1 MNSLADLV
9 SGESGEAL
17 DDIGC
22 GHNELVLRCT
32 SNLHKNRFFYVTM
45 AVLTSQTE
53 GEVIGSEACGKSVT
67 KSFPQSS
74 LAQQHCKVRYEAVS
88 GRYFLQDQGSVDGIW
103 LNFPVQV
110 RSNPVLPGMELYLG
124 PHRIRLERRE
134 RLNLWT
140 EIAKKY
146 GLTAIVKN
154 LKLEDIGSFAVE
166 ELPISTANRRLM
178 KLVLSEVQSYPH
190 DLHFLQLLSPS
201 GSYQVG
207 IFDILIGSDSSYDL
221 ILPFL
226 QPYHALLS
234 FRNSSHSILRLC
246 QSAVVELRVQGETSV
261 QPGCGLRMSDLTFDI
276 CRYNVGICSLRGPRS
291 TLEDTAKVLQN
302 LGICEDLTMAYF
314 SVFDGHGGITCADY
328 LSTHL
333 HTYLRDILTSSPTL
347 RIDVQKS
354 IKQAFIDAFRACDED
369 YRRTEPGYAQN
380 VGSTAL
386 ISMILGDLL
395 ITANLGDSRAV
406 LCRAGRGIDLSVD
419 HKPVI

>member
-1 MNSLADLV
+1 MNSLADLII
-9 SGESGEAL
+9 GEVGEAL
-17 DDIGC
+17 DDIGF

-32 SNLHKNRFFYVTM
+32 SNLHKNSFFYVTI
-45 AVLTSQTE
+45 AVLSRQTE

-74 LAQQHCKVRYEAVS
+74 LAQQHCKVRYEAFS
-88 GRYFLQDQGSVDGIW
+88 GRYFLQDQGSADGIW

-110 RSNPVLPGMELYLG
+110 RSNPLLPGMELCLG
-124 PHRIRLERRE
+124 PHRIRFEQGE
-134 RLNLWT
+134 RLNLWA

-146 GLTAIVKN
+146 GLAAIIKN
-154 LKLEDIGSFAVE
+154 LKLEDIGTFAVE
-166 ELPISTANRRLM
+166 ELPISTENRRLM
-178 KLVLSEVQSYPH
+178 KLALSEVQSYPR

-201 GSYQVG
+201 GSFQVG
-207 IFDILIGSDSSYDL
+207 IYDILIGSDSSCDL
-221 ILPFL
+221 ILPSL
-226 QPYHALLS
+226 QPRHALLS
-234 FRNSSHSILRLC
+234 FRDSSHCILRLSHPC
-246 QSAVVELRVQGETSV
+246 LVELRVQGEASV
-261 QPGCGLRMSDLTFDI
+261 QPGCGLRMNDLTFDI
-276 CRYNVGICSLRGPRS
+276 CRYNVGTCSVRGPRS
-291 TLEDTAKVLQN
+291 TLEDTVKVLQN
-302 LGICEDLTMAYF
+302 LGVCEDLTMAYF

-333 HTYLRDILTSSPTL
+333 HAHLRDRLTSSPTL

-354 IKQAFIDAFRACDED
+354 IKQALIDAFQACDEE
-369 YRRTEPGYAQN
+369 YHLVEPGHAQN

-406 LCRAGRGIDLSVD
+406 LCRAGRAIDLSVD